1 MSTKNLTILC
11 VTQLASVVLILLG
24 LLVWK
29 GVLPW
34 GVLVGYVAVG
44 GAYLLRSPL
53 TPLLV
58 AAGEKELEGLIKD
71 PAEVATQTT
80 TTVVARPAPAPTD
93 PDLAV
98 PVKKP

>member
-1 MSTKNLTILC
+1 MSTKNITLLC
-11 VTQLASVVLILLG
+11 VTQLACVALAAIA

-58 AAGEKELEGLIKD
+58 AAGEKELETLIKD
-71 PAEVATQTT
+71 PAVAEAQTQTT
-80 TTVVARPAPAPTD
+80 TTVVTK
-93 PDLAV
+93 
-98 PVKKP
+98 PVTEASPPKT

>member
-58 AAGEKELEGLIKD
+58 AAGERELETLIKD
-71 PAEVATQTT
+71 PAVAQATQTT
-80 TTVVARPAPAPTD
+80 TVVTKSAPPAPP
-93 PDLAV
+93 PV
-98 PVKKP
+98 PKP